1 VARPAIQVHAIA
13 GWKRVLLFPL
23 GALVRLW
30 GASLRFEVDAEGE
43 RWLRKIDEPVAF
55 VLWHNRLF
63 LVSEIFRRYRQ
74 RRPVYGLVSA
84 SKDGAWL
91 AAFFSLVGI
100 RSVRGSSSKLGRE
113 AVTAL
118 VNVVRSG
125 HDIGI
130 TPDGP
135 RGPLYQ
141 FKSGATI
148 VARRTHT
155 PILLLGGA
163 FESAW
168 RLKSWD
174 RFCLPKPFS
183 RVRVYCVRIAPDAL
197 ADREASAEQL
207 QTQLLAIN
215 PDPADLEAGRGRQS

>member
-1 VARPAIQVHAIA
+1 MPEIHAIA
-13 GWKRVLLFPL
+13 GWRRALLFPL

-30 GASLRFEVDAEGE
+30 GATLRFETTPEAE
-43 RWLRKIDEPVAF
+43 RWLRKVDEPVAF

-63 LVSEIFRRYRQ
+63 LVAEIFRRYRQ
-74 RRPVYGLVSA
+74 QKPVYGLVSA

-100 RSVRGSSSKLGRE
+100 RSVRGSSSRLGRE

-118 VNVVRSG
+118 VDVIRAGN
-125 HDIGI
+125 DIGI

-135 RGPLYQ
+135 RGPRYE

-148 VARRTHT
+148 VARRTKA

-168 RLKSWD
+168 QLKSWD
-174 RFCLPKPFS
+174 RFYLPKPFS
-183 RVRVYCVRIAPDAL
+183 RVRVYCLRVEPSEL
-197 ADREASAEQL
+197 ADRDESTASL
-207 QTQLLAIN
+207 QARLLAIN
-215 PDPADLEAGRGRQS
+215 PDRTDAAHEASS